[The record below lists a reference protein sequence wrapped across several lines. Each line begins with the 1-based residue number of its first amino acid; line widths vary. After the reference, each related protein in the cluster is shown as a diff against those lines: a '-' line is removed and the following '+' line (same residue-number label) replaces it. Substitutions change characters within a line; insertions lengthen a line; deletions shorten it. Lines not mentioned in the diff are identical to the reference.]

1 MAKPSHYSNIFLTD
15 EYGVVHTVKIY
26 QHKLKSGLQYSFSA
40 DESIFRTRNR
50 YGLADKIRDVMGI
63 SSVMYVAND
72 EKIIFIL
79 SPQQILNKSL
89 RDRLT
94 DQIERSIFPS
104 KFSIPNQQTTPTP
117 STTSTSSTS
126 NTIIAINE
134 QDRLILGMIS
144 TTDII
149 NKTLYPN
156 SDKNS
161 LIKLFMDNQYPYF
174 YTLIDAFSG
183 NSETQIEMIRE
194 NIINY
199 VFDFGNSYSTDVAT
213 TLATT
218 LINYY
223 IIDVYNDISEV
234 QKISQ
239 RFDSNISVQD
249 TPPKALFIKKVS
261 DICYVQSIDVQDAK
275 ESLCNYNLVFL
286 FGYSRISKRTDFIV
300 NGDTFQ
306 VLNNGVAFRLCQIKN
321 DRQVILLKSEGQKFE
336 FIKNYF
342 DNLSSISTTFDIFSF
357 TRLQDYFTKKS
368 ANTTPPPTPNAIVST
383 PSKLNVYQANVE
395 KINKEIAQLITIKNL
410 TPKFKI
416 ETIINIEEKVA
427 KKQKEVNDLAVIIVD
442 NQLENNKIFDEL
454 FEQSFLP
461 LKSRYDDIILSDT
474 FNAKGNFFTP
484 NGQPSKLN
492 DELNIL
498 IRTPQFINW
507 FGDWQLAYQ
516 YKDIPNSG
524 IDCSKVLTSDFEP
537 KLVWHGTSQE
547 FSYFKFD
554 NFPASYYAVNRK
566 YCDFFAT
573 IRTND
578 DDGGFVIPFF
588 LNLRKPLDLTRF
600 ATRDISSKDFFDYVF
615 LLTGISM
622 EYLEVNPIF
631 LDSNTPPLQTW
642 VYLRNNPKMIKK
654 LAELNIF
661 DGIHFYETNPNVPPN
676 ELGHKTEAYI
686 TFKPESSKI
695 ADPNRG
701 NLIFASMKSFLLKK
715 GGKI

>member
-1 MAKPSHYSNIFLTD
+1 MAKPSHYTNLYLTD

-50 YGLADKIRDVMGI
+50 YGVADKIEDVIGI
-63 SSVMYVAND
+63 RSAMYVGND

-79 SPQQILNKSL
+79 SPQQILDKDL
-89 RDRLT
+89 ADRLT
-94 DQIERSIFPS
+94 NRIERSIFPS
-104 KFSIPNQQTTPTP
+104 KFSVPTQQTTSTP
-117 STTSTSSTS
+117 STTPITST
-126 NTIIAINE
+126 NIKIIAINE

-149 NKTLYPN
+149 NKTLYTQ
-156 SDKNS
+156 SDKNY
-161 LIKLFMDNQYPYF
+161 LIKVFVDSQYPYF

-194 NIINY
+194 NIMNY
-199 VFDFGNSYSTDVAT
+199 VYDFGNSYSSDVAQ

-223 IIDVYNDISEV
+223 IIDVVNNISEI

-239 RFDSNISVQD
+239 RFDNNISAQD
-249 TPPKALFIKKVS
+249 NPPKSLFIRKS
-261 DICYVQSIDVQDAK
+261 DNCYVQSIDVQNVNEA
-275 ESLCNYNLVFL
+275 LCNYNLF
-286 FGYSRISKRTDFIV
+286 FSNGYNRISKRTDFIV

-321 DRQVILLKSEGQKFE
+321 DRQVILLRSEGQKFE
-336 FIKNYF
+336 FIKSYF
-342 DNLSSISTTFDIFSF
+342 DTLTSISTTFDILSY

-368 ANTTPPPTPNAIVST
+368 ANVTPTTIPTQIVST
-383 PSKLNVYQANVE
+383 PNKVNAYQANVE

-416 ETIINIEEKVA
+416 DTIINIEQKVA
-427 KKQKEVNDLAVIIVD
+427 KKQKEVNDLAVVIVD
-442 NQLENNKIFDEL
+442 NQLESNKIFDEL

-461 LKSRYDDIILSDT
+461 LQSRYDDIIFDT
-474 FNAKGNFFTP
+474 FNESGNFFTP
-484 NGQPSKLN
+484 NGQQSKLS

-524 IDCSKVLTSDFEP
+524 IECSKVLTSDFEP

-600 ATRDISSKDFFDYVF
+600 ATRDISSKDFFDYIY
-615 LLTGISM
+615 LLTGMSM

-631 LDSNTPPLQTW
+631 LDPNIQPLQTW

-661 DGIHFYETNPNVPPN
+661 DGIHFYETNPNVPTN
-676 ELGHKTEAYI
+676 ELGHRTEAYI

>member
-1 MAKPSHYSNIFLTD
+1 MAKPSHYTNLYLTD

-50 YGLADKIRDVMGI
+50 YGVADKIEDVIGI
-63 SSVMYVAND
+63 RSAMYVGND

-79 SPQQILNKSL
+79 SPQQILDKDL
-89 RDRLT
+89 ADRLT
-94 DQIERSIFPS
+94 NRIERSIFPS
-104 KFSIPNQQTTPTP
+104 KFSVPTQQTTSTP
-117 STTSTSSTS
+117 STTPITST
-126 NTIIAINE
+126 NIKIIAINE

-149 NKTLYPN
+149 NKTLYTQ
-156 SDKNS
+156 SDKNY
-161 LIKLFMDNQYPYF
+161 LIKVFVDSQYPYF

-194 NIINY
+194 NIMNY
-199 VFDFGNSYSTDVAT
+199 VYDFGNSYSSDVAQ

-223 IIDVYNDISEV
+223 IIDVVNNISEI

-239 RFDSNISVQD
+239 RFDNNISAQD
-249 TPPKALFIKKVS
+249 NPPKSLFIRKS
-261 DICYVQSIDVQDAK
+261 DNCYVQSIDVQNVNEA
-275 ESLCNYNLVFL
+275 LCNYNLVFSN
-286 FGYSRISKRTDFIV
+286 GYNRISKRTDFIV

-321 DRQVILLKSEGQKFE
+321 DRQVILLRSEGQKFE
-336 FIKNYF
+336 FIKSYF
-342 DNLSSISTTFDIFSF
+342 DTLTSISTTFDIISF

-368 ANTTPPPTPNAIVST
+368 ANVTPTTIPTQIVST
-383 PSKLNVYQANVE
+383 PNKVNAYQANVE

-416 ETIINIEEKVA
+416 ETIINIEQKVA
-427 KKQKEVNDLAVIIVD
+427 KKQKEVNDLAVVIVD
-442 NQLENNKIFDEL
+442 NQLESNKIFDEL

-474 FNAKGNFFTP
+474 FNESGNFFTP
-484 NGQPSKLN
+484 NGQPSKLS

-507 FGDWQLAYQ
+507 FGDWQLAFQ

-600 ATRDISSKDFFDYVF
+600 ATRDISSKDFFDYIY
-615 LLTGISM
+615 LLTGMSM

-631 LDSNTPPLQTW
+631 LDPNIQSLQTW

-661 DGIHFYETNPNVPPN
+661 DGIHFYETNPNVPTN
-676 ELGHKTEAYI
+676 ELGHRTEAYI